1 MASYGRD
8 TDDDEVQRSK
18 ELIVMGRRTR
28 KAQCTSLYARDSN
41 EEKRS
46 QKLRSILGVLPCLI
60 LRIWRL
66 WARTKH
72 EYTMDDFSTLT
83 FREPWLLK
91 KISTSSAS
99 TWLVGRNLMLQDHRD
114 LRQTGISK
122 RPLRKKWRL
131 IKEFHNFLYERWLRA
146 ETSEQ
151 SCSHLYLSLW
161 IWVVDFSLF

>member
-1 MASYGRD
+1 MASHGRN

-18 ELIVMGRRTR
+18 ELVVMGEDQEKLSVQRFMFA
-28 KAQCTSLYARDSN
+28 KAT
-41 EEKRS
+41 KRS
-46 QKLRSILGVLPCLI
+46 VTKKLWSILGILPCSI

-66 WARTKH
+66 WAQTKH

-99 TWLVGRNLMLQDHRD
+99 TWLVERNLMLQDHRD

-122 RPLRKKWRL
+122 RPLRRKGRL